1 MGGQLPPRGEESVA
15 PISPLG
21 GLWPGQMKERDFGGG
36 KRTFGAA
43 GSVDFRGHLQARLQ
57 ESFRALSDFTFGR
70 AVPGPDFL
78 VFSAKLR
85 FGSGA

>member
-21 GLWPGQMKERDFGGG
+21 GLCPGQMKKRDFGGG
-36 KRTFGAA
+36 KRAFGAA
-43 GSVDFRGHLQARLQ
+43 GSVDFRGHLQAWMQ
-57 ESFRALSDFTFGR
+57 EGFRTLYDFTFGR

-78 VFSAKLR
+78 VFPGKLR
-85 FGSGA
+85 FWSGA